1 MKSKFSIMKII
12 MILLAVVSFIGCTNE
27 GSVQNSDDSGANSL
41 IPQEGLVEVAIDIKD
56 YGIIEL
62 ELDYSV
68 APITVDNFVNL
79 VNEGFYDNLTFH
91 RIISGFM
98 MQGGCPLGTGM
109 GGSEETIKG
118 EFASNGVDNSMS
130 HVRGSVSMARSQLAN
145 SASSQFFIVH
155 EDSVFL
161 DGDYA
166 TFGKV
171 ISGMEIVDKICEE
184 AIVEDSNGTVKA
196 ENQPVISSIK
206 IVEG

>member
-1 MKSKFSIMKII
+1 